1 MLPKSKEDDKYLLY
15 HKYYTQENNFWP
27 IEEGSIDN
35 YQQDFWIHSPRL
47 GLKERHYPWLTLFK
61 LENIH
66 TIF

>member
-27 IEEGSIDN
+27 IEEGSINN

-47 GLKERHYPWLTLFK
+47 GLKERHYPW
-61 LENIH
+61 
-66 TIF
+66 